1 MSRAFRVYN
10 LRTSTLVESANVVV
24 DDTTL
29 DQSVPQINDDDEGSW
44 EIFEGEFQT
53 NSLDDGVSSEEVVDI
68 PTSVDEK
75 VENDSE
81 VEVDEPLEDEELG
94 QHNLVPPSTKEPS
107 ARVKLN
113 HPISQVIGE
122 PNDEMKTRRQIR
134 NEINYVC
141 FTSTLEPKKVEE
153 ALGDDYWIG
162 AMQEELEQFV
172 RNDVWVFFENINSAL
187 GDGDLA
193 NYFRFLLCRVDEFKT
208 VPTPKPLKDED
219 RDILLGLGVLDNCLC
234 MSVTTIQLIS
244 KAMLKYG

>member
-1 MSRAFRVYN
+1 MMPYVHECIVSSTDTDTAGYSNTSRAFRVYN

-29 DQSVPQINDDDEGSW
+29 DQSVPQVNDDDEGSW
-44 EIFEGEFQT
+44 EIFEGEFQA
-53 NSLDDGVSSEEVVDI
+53 NSLDEGVSSEEVVDI
-68 PTSVDEK
+68 PTSVDEE
-75 VENDSE
+75 VANDSE
-81 VEVDEPLEDEELG
+81 VEVDEPLEDKELG
-94 QHNLVPPSTKEPS
+94 QHNLVPLPTKEPS

-113 HPISQVIGE
+113 HPISQVIGA

-172 RNDVWVFFENINSAL
+172 RNDVWPWSRVELSLQFWKSNSSFI
-187 GDGDLA
+187 G
-193 NYFRFLLCRVDEFKT
+193 
-208 VPTPKPLKDED
+208 
-219 RDILLGLGVLDNCLC
+219 
-234 MSVTTIQLIS
+234 
-244 KAMLKYG
+244 

>member
-153 ALGDDYWIG
+153 ALGDDFWIG

-172 RNDVWVFFENINSAL
+172 RNDVWHWKYNSRFHWI
-187 GDGDLA
+187 DL
-193 NYFRFLLCRVDEFKT
+193 V
-208 VPTPKPLKDED
+208 
-219 RDILLGLGVLDNCLC
+219 
-234 MSVTTIQLIS
+234 
-244 KAMLKYG
+244 

>member
-1 MSRAFRVYN
+1 MRDSESLGKFDSKSDDGIFLGYSNTSRAFRVYN

-29 DQSVPQINDDDEGSW
+29 DQLVPQVNDDDEGSW
-44 EIFEGEFQT
+44 EIFEGEFQS
-53 NSLDDGVSSEEVVDI
+53 NSLEEGVSSEEIVDI

-75 VENDSE
+75 VENDGE
-81 VEVDEPLEDEELG
+81 VEIDEPLEDKEVG
-94 QHNLVPPSTKEPS
+94 QHNLVPLSTKEPS

-162 AMQEELEQFV
+162 AMQEELQQFV
-172 RNDVWVFFENINSAL
+172 RNDVCPHKRSSF
-187 GDGDLA
+187 
-193 NYFRFLLCRVDEFKT
+193 
-208 VPTPKPLKDED
+208 PTFQLQVQHEKRPD
-219 RDILLGLGVLDNCLC
+219 REGE
-234 MSVTTIQLIS
+234 TETWRPP
-244 KAMLKYG
+244 